1 MAVLWE
7 MSQRATQ
14 FCKAVVSPRQA
25 QCSAG
30 DAHEV
35 DDALLLGGRR
45 VAVLS
50 GAIGRFGHDC
60 RRVHVR
66 RDVGVNRQRG
76 TCRFLPSLGKGM
88 QTCLNRFWL
97 LTGTGRLA
105 ARGVSDWQHSR
116 LVRRAR
122 WPLADDGVATE
133 SSIVVVMMRCCRW

>member
-35 DDALLLGGRR
+35 GDALLLGGRR

-60 RRVHVR
+60 RRVQVR

-76 TCRFLPSLGKGM
+76 TCRFFAIFGQRNADLPEPVLAPYRDRQVSRK
-88 QTCLNRFWL
+88 RSV
-97 LTGTGRLA
+97 RLA
-105 ARGVSDWQHSR
+105 ALTWSEE
-116 LVRRAR
+116 
-122 WPLADDGVATE
+122 PDGGH
-133 SSIVVVMMRCCRW
+133 